1 MTKLLKYSL
10 SDFTNIT
17 FDGFDF
23 NLPEQTIS
31 LISELS
37 LEVGSPTYIKT
48 PIFKKRDHNSKT
60 LADREN
66 FLNGSSFNNN
76 KNKRKNKN
84 IEFVSDNDWE
94 NIRKFQATKIEEK
107 EGLEGDINIIRS
119 HLNKIS
125 DKNFDDIKEKIIC
138 LINKLIENGISNHE
152 MNNVSISIF
161 EIASNNR
168 FYSKLY
174 ADLYSELIDN
184 YEIMKIVFENSFNS
198 FLDLFNTIEYVDP
211 DVNYD
216 QFCKNNKVNERRR
229 SFSTFFVNLM
239 NNKIITQEQLLNIIV
254 NLITQLLN
262 YIKEDNKKN
271 EVDEITENIAILC
284 TKEIMEI
291 DTCKINDMTISENIH
306 TLANSKAKSFPS
318 LSHKSIFKFMDMIEM

>member
-10 SDFTNIT
+10 SDFSNIT

-23 NLPEQTIS
+23 SLPEQTIS

-48 PIFKKRDHNSKT
+48 PIFKKRDHNLKSI
-60 LADREN
+60 ADREN
-66 FLNGSSFNNN
+66 FLNNGSSYN

-125 DKNFDDIKEKIIC
+125 DKNFTDIKEKIIS
-138 LINKLIENGISNHE
+138 LINKLIENGISNDE
-152 MNNVSISIF
+152 MNNVSIAIF
-161 EIASNNR
+161 EIASTNR

-184 YEIMKIVFENSFNS
+184 YEIMKTVFENSFNS
-198 FLDLFNTIEYVDP
+198 FLDLFNAIEYVDP

-239 NNKIITQEQLLNIIV
+239 NNKIITQEQLLNIIE

-284 TKEIMEI
+284 TKEIMDVEN
-291 DTCKINDMTISENIH
+291 CKINDMTISENIKM
-306 TLANSKAKSFPS
+306 LANSKAKSFPS